1 MPRRNR
7 EVTKPLPG
15 KQCHRQLVR
24 VVTRV
29 DGEADVGR
37 RGGRH
42 KSREDLAALDHDTG
56 KDGRVFLDGTL
67 THLLLLVEGC
77 QIRHQEPDVSAIRE
91 GGIVIQ
97 CLGFL
102 AGATSEQTFLEIID
116 GRNVFLL
123 ADGHAGCTIEK
134 IEWVC
139 KTDMA
144 QTQSVHNPVQALGIP
159 VCYLIGHTKQII
171 VAAAIA
177 DYSDLSASWVD
188 LGNSCTERVQMFEG
202 QALANVWVR

>member
-1 MPRRNR
+1 MAL
-7 EVTKPLPG
+7 VTY
-15 KQCHRQLVR
+15 
-24 VVTRV
+24 
-29 DGEADVGR
+29 
-37 RGGRH
+37 
-42 KSREDLAALDHDTG
+42 
-56 KDGRVFLDGTL
+56 
-67 THLLLLVEGC
+67 LLLLVEGC

-102 AGATSEQTFLEIID
+102 AGATSEQAFLEIID
-116 GRNVFLL
+116 ARNVFLL

-144 QTQSVHNPVQALGIP
+144 QTQSVHNTVQALGIP

-202 QALANVWVR
+202 QALANVWVRSQDFIFTVWTFERVCGDHQVDLLVVRDEILQGLEESGLVYILVAVVGPADAI